1 MPITKSAI
9 KKHRQDVRRNAHNK
23 LKREKIHDAVKAVES
38 AAKKGLTTIG
48 DALQKAYKT
57 IDKGVKTGILHKNN
71 GANKKSRLAK
81 LVSKTT
87 KK

>member
-9 KKHRQDVRRNAHNK
+9 KKNRQDIRRNARNR
-23 LKREKIHDAVKAVES
+23 LKRESIHDAIKAVES
-38 AAKKGLTTIG
+38 AAKKGVADISA
-48 DALQKAYKT
+48 ALAKAYKT

-81 LVSKTT
+81 LAAKSA